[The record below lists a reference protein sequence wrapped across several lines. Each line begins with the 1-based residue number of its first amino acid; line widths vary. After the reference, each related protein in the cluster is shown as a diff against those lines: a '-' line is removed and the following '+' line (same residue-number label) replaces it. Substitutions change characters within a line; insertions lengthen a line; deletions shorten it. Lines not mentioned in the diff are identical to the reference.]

1 MKIAKKLVD
10 VAVEAGADAVKFQTF
25 SSENLV
31 TKKVPKAKYQEE
43 SLEGSKTQF
52 QMLKKLEL
60 GYNDFKLLKKYC
72 DEKNIIFLSTPHT
85 EDAIDF
91 LDPLVPAFK
100 IGSGDLTNIQFLK
113 KVAKRGKPI
122 ILSTGMATM
131 EEVKEALDAIYGE
144 GNRKVVVLHCTT
156 NYPCH
161 RNEVNL
167 RAMQAMRKDL
177 GCLVGYS
184 DHTLGIDVSQM
195 AVNLGASVI
204 EKHFTLDKSMD
215 GPDHK
220 ASLESK
226 ELTNMIIA
234 IRDGSYKKVGLD
246 EEVLGLS
253 EKKPNADEMENAKV
267 VRKSIVAARHIR
279 KGEKLSFEN
288 LTIKRPG
295 TGIKPKYIESIL
307 GKKAKRAIAAD
318 SLINKEDIE

>member
-1 MKIAKKLVD
+1 
-10 VAVEAGADAVKFQTF
+10 
-25 SSENLV
+25 
-31 TKKVPKAKYQEE
+31 
-43 SLEGSKTQF
+43 
-52 QMLKKLEL
+52 
-60 GYNDFKLLKKYC
+60 
-72 DEKNIIFLSTPHT
+72 
-85 EDAIDF
+85 
-91 LDPLVPAFK
+91 
-100 IGSGDLTNIQFLK
+100 
-113 KVAKRGKPI
+113 
-122 ILSTGMATM
+122 
-131 EEVKEALDAIYGE
+131 
-144 GNRKVVVLHCTT
+144 
-156 NYPCH
+156 
-161 RNEVNL
+161 
-167 RAMQAMRKDL
+167 
-177 GCLVGYS
+177 
-184 DHTLGIDVSQM
+184 M